1 MNSSTLI
8 EAIGYLG
15 SALVLVSFLMSSV
28 LRLRLVNTAGSLI
41 FAIYALIIRS
51 YPTAVMNIAL
61 VLINLHFLWKLRRD
75 DPSYRLLSLKP
86 DEGYVQDF
94 LRQYAEDIARFF
106 PGRRPQE
113 GEPNVACMVFH
124 GAEPAGILLGR
135 EEDGCLDAFLD
146 YSTPAYRD
154 CSVGAFLLDSLRGVK
169 RVRYANAEASHL
181 AYLQKLGFAEKDGV
195 WEKTLHA

>member
-1 MNSSTLI
+1 MNSSTVI

-75 DPSYRLLSLKP
+75 D
-86 DEGYVQDF
+86 YVQDC
-94 LRQYAEDIARFF
+94 LRQYAEDIAKCF

-113 GEPNVACMVFH
+113 GEPNVAWMVFH

-154 CSVGAFLLDSLRGVK
+154 CSVGAFLLDSLQGVK
-169 RVRYANAEASHL
+169 RVRYTNAEASLL

-195 WEKTLHA
+195 WEKTLQG

>member
-1 MNSSTLI
+1 MNTSTLI
-8 EAIGYLG
+8 EAVGYLG

-41 FAIYALIIRS
+41 FAVYALIIRS
-51 YPTAVMNIAL
+51 YPTAVMNLCL
-61 VLINLHFLWKLRRD
+61 VLINLRFLWKLRRT

-94 LRQYAEDIARFF
+94 LRQNAQDIARCF
-106 PGRRPQE
+106 PDRHPE
-113 GEPNVACMVFH
+113 EEKPDCAYMVFH

-135 EEDGCLDAFLD
+135 KEEGRLDTALD

-154 CSVGAFLLDSLRGVK
+154 CSVGAFLLESLQDVK
-169 RVRYANAEASHL
+169 LVRYANAEPSHV

-195 WEKTLHA
+195 WEKALDE